1 MKISIIGPAYPYRGG
16 ISQYNSLLTNE
27 LLSEGHEVNLIS
39 FKRMFP
45 NFLYPGKSQKD
56 YNSKIRSNH
65 EDLIDSLNPITWVK
79 TFLIIKK
86 FNPEILL
93 INWWN
98 PFFSIAFSSI
108 ASLVN
113 RFTKIK
119 IITICH
125 NVLPHERVLFD
136 KFLTKIYFKRTHIF
150 ITHSAEEKRRVE
162 SLIKNSIVITA
173 SLPTYS
179 IFEMKKISKEDA
191 KDEIGIEDKRV
202 ILFFGLIRPNK
213 GLIYLIKAMPL
224 ILKSI
229 DVKLIVV
236 GEFFSESGEKYFDEI
251 KRLGLEKNV
260 KIINKYIPDEVVG
273 IYYSASDV
281 AIIPYV
287 SGTSSAVLQTAFGL
301 NKPVICTNVGFADDI
316 EDGKTG
322 FIVKK
327 ESPEALAEAVIKF
340 YTKKLEKQFIK
351 NIKKN
356 RDKFSWKNYIAVLKE
371 CVS

>member
-65 EDLIDSLNPITWVK
+65 ENLIDTLNPITWVK
-79 TFLIIKK
+79 TFLVIKK

-93 INWWN
+93 INWWS

-113 RFTKIK
+113 GFTKIK

-191 KDEIGIEDKRV
+191 KDEIGIEDKR
-202 ILFFGLIRPNK
+202 
-213 GLIYLIKAMPL
+213 
-224 ILKSI
+224 
-229 DVKLIVV
+229 
-236 GEFFSESGEKYFDEI
+236 
-251 KRLGLEKNV
+251 
-260 KIINKYIPDEVVG
+260 II
-273 IYYSASDV
+273 
-281 AIIPYV
+281 
-287 SGTSSAVLQTAFGL
+287 
-301 NKPVICTNVGFADDI
+301 
-316 EDGKTG
+316 
-322 FIVKK
+322 
-327 ESPEALAEAVIKF
+327 
-340 YTKKLEKQFIK
+340 
-351 NIKKN
+351 
-356 RDKFSWKNYIAVLKE
+356 
-371 CVS
+371 